1 MMTNEDQVAAL
12 AKVVLAAALDRN
24 ARFVITM
31 SSDHMNTTVLSIDA
45 APIARAILAAGYA
58 LRADVLEEAAA
69 VCDKRAVTL
78 NDMSNAQGDHPN
90 RFKINTAW
98 HETVDLAA
106 TIRAM
111 KAAK

>member
-1 MMTNEDQVAAL
+1 VTAEAQVAAL
-12 AKVVLAAALDRN
+12 AEIVLAVALDGN
-24 ARFVITM
+24 TEFVITNH
-31 SSDHMNTTVLSIDA
+31 SDHASSTMFSIDA

>member
-1 MMTNEDQVAAL
+1 MTDEAQVAAL
-12 AKVVLAAALDRN
+12 AEIVLAVALDGN
-24 ARFVITM
+24 TRFVTTWK
-31 SSDHMNTTVLSIDA
+31 DDRWDTTVATIDA
-45 APIARAILAAGYA
+45 TPIARAILAAGYA